1 MDLEVHWTLTAKS
14 TFDTIVALIEE
25 QWSMSS
31 SDKFVQTTKKSLLNI
46 SRQPFM
52 FPESGIENV
61 RKAVITKQTS
71 VFYEVHEDKIVLL
84 FFWDNRQDP
93 LIPLF

>member
-1 MDLEVHWTLTAKS
+1 MLLEIRWTEEAEY
-14 TFDTIVALIEE
+14 TFDTILIFIEE
-25 QWSMSS
+25 RWGKSS
-31 SDKFVQTTKKSLLNI
+31 VEKFKSTLKTSLLNI
-46 SRQPFM
+46 SHHPLM

-71 VFYEVHEDKIVLL
+71 VFYEVNPDRIVLL

-93 LIPLF
+93 LFY